1 MPWSRIVGHDESIA
15 RLRAALDAGRLHPCL
30 LFEGPEGIGKRRV
43 ALTLAQAAH
52 CPEAPSRGGDP
63 CGVCRVCLA
72 IDASASPERAAEN
85 QTEHPGV
92 RLVTLSRP
100 DERETRFGGGA
111 GRGDIRSQITV
122 PQVRVVLA
130 EGLARG
136 FGRGPRFVL
145 VDPAD
150 ALSESAANALLK
162 TLEEPPSGERFVL
175 ITSRPSA
182 LLPTIVSRSV
192 RHRFRLLSP
201 SEIRRALGTHAPR
214 QGSARARTEDAETR
228 PRREKDASRADA
240 GEGGADLELVAALAG
255 GRVGRALALAEG
267 PLLARFRETRALLLD
282 ALEALGSGLP
292 GGTFAVVA
300 ATAFKAK
307 EREEWIFGIG
317 VLESLLRDLAVLRA
331 DPGADLVNVDARA
344 RLERLGERLGGRAG
358 RALGV
363 LDAVRSDLR
372 LNVSGRLAA
381 ERILLE
387 VARPEGAS

>member
-1 MPWSRIVGHDESIA
+1 MPWSRIVGHEETIA
-15 RLRAALDAGRLHPCL
+15 RLRGALEAGRLHPCL
-30 LFEGPEGIGKRRV
+30 LFEGPEGIGKRLV

-52 CPEAPSRGGDP
+52 CPEAAGRGGDP

-72 IDASASPERAAEN
+72 IDSSASPERAADN
-85 QTEHPGV
+85 QSDHPGL
-92 RLVTLSRP
+92 RLVTHSRP

-111 GRGDIRSQITV
+111 GRGDVRSQITV

-136 FGRGPRFVL
+136 FATAPRFVII
-145 VDPAD
+145 DPAD
-150 ALSESAANALLK
+150 ALGESAANALLK
-162 TLEEPPSGERFVL
+162 TLEEPPAGERFIL

-182 LLPTIVSRSV
+182 LLPTIVSRAV
-192 RHRFRLLSP
+192 RHRFRLLTP
-201 SEIRRALGTHAPR
+201 PQVRRALETAGGSAPR
-214 QGSARARTEDAETR
+214 TGPSRARPGTAPDR
-228 PRREKDASRADA
+228 SPV
-240 GEGGADLELVAALAG
+240 DLELAASLAG
-255 GRVGRALALAEG
+255 GRVGRALAFAEG
-267 PLLARFRETRALLLD
+267 PLLARFRETRDLLFTS
-282 ALEALGSGLP
+282 LEALAAGLP

-300 ATAFKAK
+300 GASFRAK

-317 VLESLLRDLAVLRA
+317 VLEMLLRDLAVLRA
-331 DPGADLVNVDARA
+331 DAGAALVNADARA
-344 RLERLGERLGGRAG
+344 RLAPLADRLGDRAG

-387 VARPEGAS
+387 VARSGGAR